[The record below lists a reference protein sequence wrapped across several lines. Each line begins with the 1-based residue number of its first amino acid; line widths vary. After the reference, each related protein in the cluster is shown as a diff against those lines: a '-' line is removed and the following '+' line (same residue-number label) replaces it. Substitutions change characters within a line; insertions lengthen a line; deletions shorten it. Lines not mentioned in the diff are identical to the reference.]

1 MPIAVA
7 PALASWV
14 SLPQL
19 PLLVRM
25 WMRMLVKVLALALAL
40 TMTNPSDL
48 LKPCG
53 VQATHMPANVA
64 CCSSGGKNPTSHM
77 LCLTR
82 MLPRH
87 EMCRG
92 ECSRHRWEGA
102 SVADWATCADR
113 HVLWPHAGKHTA
125 CLCGCW
131 AGCRPCVVAASK
143 RTLRMVEEQQRRDG
157 LWRLQGITHTDV
169 DTHYLPPGLTFGQ
182 LSVRPHLGVGGGCW
196 GTRASTHLTASM
208 RPQVVR
214 ASVPRG
220 SLISMLP
227 RIAAAQAVPSLTT
240 NASTTAP
247 FGRLVTGMLSP
258 LSALAHR
265 IVVEGGAVNVVR
277 G

>member
-1 MPIAVA
+1 MPIPVA

-92 ECSRHRWEGA
+92 ECSRHRWEVRA
-102 SVADWATCADR
+102 
-113 HVLWPHAGKHTA
+113 L
-125 CLCGCW
+125 L
-131 AGCRPCVVAASK
+131 
-143 RTLRMVEEQQRRDG
+143 
-157 LWRLQGITHTDV
+157 I
-169 DTHYLPPGLTFGQ
+169 GQ
-182 LSVRPHLGVGGGCW
+182 LC
-196 GTRASTHLTASM
+196 
-208 RPQVVR
+208 
-214 ASVPRG
+214 
-220 SLISMLP
+220 
-227 RIAAAQAVPSLTT
+227 
-240 NASTTAP
+240 
-247 FGRLVTGMLSP
+247 
-258 LSALAHR
+258 
-265 IVVEGGAVNVVR
+265 
-277 G
+277 

>member
-1 MPIAVA
+1 MPVA

-92 ECSRHRWEGA
+92 ECSRHRWESA
-102 SVADWATCADR
+102 SVADWPA
-113 HVLWPHAGKHTA
+113 VLTVM
-125 CLCGCW
+125 CCGRMQENT
-131 AGCRPCVVAASK
+131 RPVCVAA
-143 RTLRMVEEQQRRDG
+143 G
-157 LWRLQGITHTDV
+157 L
-169 DTHYLPPGLTFGQ
+169 
-182 LSVRPHLGVGGGCW
+182 
-196 GTRASTHLTASM
+196 A
-208 RPQVVR
+208 VVR
-214 ASVPRG
+214 VS
-220 SLISMLP
+220 SL
-227 RIAAAQAVPSLTT
+227 RKQPSPA
-240 NASTTAP
+240 N
-247 FGRLVTGMLSP
+247 G
-258 LSALAHR
+258 
-265 IVVEGGAVNVVR
+265 
-277 G
+277 

>member
-1 MPIAVA
+1 MAACRKTHGLFV
-7 PALASWV
+7 W
-14 SLPQL
+14 
-19 PLLVRM
+19 LLG
-25 WMRMLVKVLALALAL
+25 WL
-40 TMTNPSDL
+40 
-48 LKPCG
+48 
-53 VQATHMPANVA
+53 
-64 CCSSGGKNPTSHM
+64 SSV
-77 LCLTR
+77 
-82 MLPRH
+82 
-87 EMCRG
+87 CRR
-92 ECSRHRWEGA
+92 C
-102 SVADWATCADR
+102 
-113 HVLWPHAGKHTA
+113 
-125 CLCGCW
+125 
-131 AGCRPCVVAASK
+131 ASK

-247 FGRLVTGMLSP
+247 FGRLVTGMLSSLP
-258 LSALAHR
+258 VAILLRVRALVLELLTPAFDR
-265 IVVEGGAVNVVR
+265 LCFAGAL
-277 G
+277 